1 MNSSSQSVISSRP
14 QADRGTQSIALRE
27 IVMLAI
33 DSFRLN
39 QIRFALTALGMVIGT
54 ASLILVVT
62 IGLSGR
68 RYVLTSIQNIGTNLI
83 WAEYAGLSDAS
94 IASLRDYLTVDD
106 MRAIEQQV
114 PGIQAASPVL
124 NLHQSFPSGA
134 GKERDVLILGV
145 SPEYADIRRLYLV
158 AGRFFDQQDSL
169 AHSKAALVT
178 EKFAL
183 TQFGSP
189 DEAIGKTLA
198 ISNVPIV
205 IIGVFRESF
214 DTFGQSEI
222 VDETVLI
229 PYTVARYFTGTD
241 AVNQIYFSMTDSGS
255 VPWAR
260 QAILKAIKARHRSES
275 VYDVGDLSDVLSMA
289 GKTATAFSI
298 VLLLF
303 SMVTLMVS
311 GVGIMNIMLATV
323 RSRIREIGIR
333 KALGATFREIQ
344 LQFLA
349 EAVLISLSGG
359 VVGTVVAMA
368 LPFSIAFFTGYRL
381 QVSWLSAV
389 IAILVS
395 CAVGIAFGTFPAVR
409 AARMDPVE
417 ALKYE

>member
-1 MNSSSQSVISSRP
+1 MKSVGQTTSDARP
-14 QADRGTQSIALRE
+14 QAVRGTQSIALWE

-183 TQFGSP
+183 TQFGSA

-198 ISNVPIV
+198 ISNVPFV

-255 VPWAR
+255 VPWATT
-260 QAILKAIKARHRSES
+260 AILKAIKARHRSES
-275 VYDVGDLSDVLSMA
+275 VYDVGNLSEVLSMA

-359 VVGTVVAMA
+359 IVGTVVAMA

-389 IAILVS
+389 IAVLVS

>member
-1 MNSSSQSVISSRP
+1 MSTSTSI
-14 QADRGTQSIALRE
+14 RGTQSIAFRE
-27 IVMLAI
+27 IVLLAI

-68 RYVLTSIQNIGTNLI
+68 RYVLTSIQNIGTNLV

-94 IASLRDYLTVDD
+94 TASTHDYLTVDD
-106 MRAIEQQV
+106 MHAVEQQV

-124 NLHQSFPSGA
+124 NLHQSFTSGA
-134 GKERDVLILGV
+134 GRDRDVLILGV
-145 SPEYADIRRLYLV
+145 NPEYADIRRLYLV
-158 AGRFFDQQDSL
+158 AGRFIDKQDSVT
-169 AHSKAALVT
+169 HSHAALVT

-189 DEAIGKTLA
+189 GEAVGRTLA
-198 ISNVPIV
+198 ISGVPFV
-205 IIGVFRESF
+205 VIGVFRERF

-222 VDETVLI
+222 VDETILI

-241 AVNQIYFSMTDSGS
+241 AVNQIYFSTTDSS
-255 VPWAR
+255 NVPWITTAV
-260 QAILKAIKARHRSES
+260 KDAIKARHRPES
-275 VYDVGDLSDVLSMA
+275 VYDVGNLSEVLSMA
-289 GKTATAFSI
+289 GKTATAFSV

-303 SMVTLMVS
+303 SLVTLMVS

-359 VVGTVVAMA
+359 VVGTVLAMA
-368 LPFSIAFFTGYRL
+368 LPLLVAFFTDYRL

-389 IAILVS
+389 LAIMVS
-395 CAVGIAFGTFPAVR
+395 CAVGVAFGTFPAVR

-417 ALKYE
+417 SLKYE

>member
-1 MNSSSQSVISSRP
+1 MSTSTAI
-14 QADRGTQSIALRE
+14 RGTQSIAFRE
-27 IVMLAI
+27 IVLLAI

-68 RYVLTSIQNIGTNLI
+68 RYVLTSIQNIGTNLV

-94 IASLRDYLTVDD
+94 TASTHDYLTVDD
-106 MRAIEQQV
+106 MHAVEQQV
-114 PGIQAASPVL
+114 PGMQAASPVL
-124 NLHQSFPSGA
+124 NLHQSFTSGA
-134 GKERDVLILGV
+134 GRDRDVLILGV
-145 SPEYADIRRLYLV
+145 NPEYADIRRLYLV
-158 AGRFFDQQDSL
+158 AGRFFDEQDSVT
-169 AHSKAALVT
+169 HSHAALVT

-189 DEAIGKTLA
+189 GEAVGRTLA
-198 ISNVPIV
+198 ISGVPFV
-205 IIGVFRESF
+205 VIGVFRERF
-214 DTFGQSEI
+214 ETFGQSEI

-255 VPWAR
+255 VPWASN
-260 QAILKAIKARHRSES
+260 AIKRVLKSRHRPES
-275 VYDVGDLSDVLSMA
+275 VYDVGDLAEVLSMA

-303 SMVTLMVS
+303 SLVTLLVS

-349 EAVLISLSGG
+349 EAVLISLTGG
-359 VVGTVVAMA
+359 VVGTIVAMA
-368 LPFSIAFFTGYRL
+368 LPLAVAFFTGYRL

-417 ALKYE
+417 SLKYE

>member
-1 MNSSSQSVISSRP
+1 MSTPTAI
-14 QADRGTQSIALRE
+14 RGTQSIAFRE
-27 IVMLAI
+27 IVLLAI

-68 RYVLTSIQNIGTNLI
+68 RYVLTSIQNIGTNLV

-94 IASLRDYLTVDD
+94 SASTHDYLTVDD
-106 MRAIEQQV
+106 MHAVEQQV
-114 PGIQAASPVL
+114 PGMQAASPVL
-124 NLHQSFPSGA
+124 NLHQSFTSGA
-134 GKERDVLILGV
+134 GKDRDVLILGV
-145 SPEYADIRRLYLV
+145 NPEYADIRRLYLV
-158 AGRFFDQQDSL
+158 AGRFFDEQDSVT
-169 AHSKAALVT
+169 HSHAALVT

-189 DEAIGKTLA
+189 GEAEGRTIA
-198 ISNVPIV
+198 ISGVPFIV
-205 IIGVFRESF
+205 IGVFRERF
-214 DTFGQSEI
+214 DTFGQSEL
-222 VDETVLI
+222 VDETILI

-241 AVNQIYFSMTDSGS
+241 GVNQIYFSMTDSGS
-255 VPWAR
+255 VPWASKE
-260 QAILKAIKARHRSES
+260 ILRVLKSRHRSES
-275 VYDVGDLSDVLSMA
+275 VYDVGDLSEVLSMA

-303 SMVTLMVS
+303 SLVTLLVS

-349 EAVLISLSGG
+349 EAVLISLTGG
-359 VVGTVVAMA
+359 VVGTILAMG
-368 LPFSIAFFTGYRL
+368 LPLAVAFFTDYRL

-389 IAILVS
+389 IAIVVS
-395 CAVGIAFGTFPAVR
+395 CAVGIAFGTVPAVR
-409 AARMDPVE
+409 AARMDPVQS
-417 ALKYE
+417 LKYE

>member
-1 MNSSSQSVISSRP
+1 MSTSTAI
-14 QADRGTQSIALRE
+14 RGTQSIAIRE
-27 IVMLAI
+27 IVLLAI

-68 RYVLTSIQNIGTNLI
+68 RYVLTSIQNIGTNLV

-94 IASLRDYLTVDD
+94 TASTHDYLTVDD
-106 MRAIEQQV
+106 MHAVEQQV

-124 NLHQSFPSGA
+124 NLHQSFTSGA
-134 GKERDVLILGV
+134 GRDRDVLILGV
-145 SPEYADIRRLYLV
+145 NPEYADIRRLYLV
-158 AGRFFDQQDSL
+158 AGRFLDQQDSVT
-169 AHSKAALVT
+169 HSHAAVVT

-189 DEAIGKTLA
+189 GEAVGRTLA
-198 ISNVPIV
+198 ISGVPFV
-205 IIGVFRESF
+205 IIGVFRERF
-214 DTFGQSEI
+214 ETFGQSEI

-241 AVNQIYFSMTDSGS
+241 GVNQIYFSMTDSGS
-255 VPWAR
+255 VPWAS
-260 QAILKAIKARHRSES
+260 QAILRALKSRRRPSR
-275 VYDVGDLSDVLSMA
+275 VDVGDLAEVLSMA

-303 SMVTLMVS
+303 SLVTLLVS

-349 EAVLISLSGG
+349 EAVLISLTGG
-359 VVGTVVAMA
+359 VVGTILAMA
-368 LPFSIAFFTGYRL
+368 LPLAVAFFTDYRL

-395 CAVGIAFGTFPAVR
+395 CAVGLPLGLFPR
-409 AARMDPVE
+409 CGRRGWIR
-417 ALKYE
+417 YNR

>member
-1 MNSSSQSVISSRP
+1 MSTSTST
-14 QADRGTQSIALRE
+14 RGTQSIAFRE
-27 IVMLAI
+27 IVLLAI

-68 RYVLTSIQNIGTNLI
+68 QYVLTSIQNIGTNLI

-94 IASLRDYLTVDD
+94 IVSVRDYLTADD
-106 MRAIEQQV
+106 MNSVEQQV
-114 PGIQAASPVL
+114 PGIQAASPVV
-124 NLHQSFPSGA
+124 NLHQFFTTGG

-145 SPEYADIRRLYLV
+145 SPEYADIRRLYLI

-183 TQFGSP
+183 TQFGSAQ
-189 DEAIGKTLA
+189 EAVGQTMA
-198 ISNVPIV
+198 ISSVPIV
-205 IIGVFRESF
+205 IIGVFRERT

-229 PYTVARYFTGTD
+229 PYTVARYFKGSD
-241 AVNQIYFSMTDSGS
+241 AVNQIYFSMNDSAS
-255 VPWAR
+255 VPWATA
-260 QAILKAIKARHRSES
+260 AILKAIKARHRSES
-275 VYDVGDLSDVLSMA
+275 VYDVGNLSEVLSMA

-298 VLLLF
+298 ILLLF
-303 SMVTLMVS
+303 SLVTLLVS

-359 VVGTVVAMA
+359 LVGAVLAML
-368 LPFSIAFFTGYRL
+368 LPLTIAFFTDYRL

-389 IAILVS
+389 VAVLVS
-395 CAVGIAFGTFPAVR
+395 CAVGVAFGTVPAVR

-417 ALKYE
+417 SLKYE

>member
-1 MNSSSQSVISSRP
+1 MSTSTAI
-14 QADRGTQSIALRE
+14 RGTQSIAFRE
-27 IVMLAI
+27 IVLLAI

-68 RYVLTSIQNIGTNLI
+68 RYVLTSIQNIGTNLV

-94 IASLRDYLTVDD
+94 SASTHDYLTVDD
-106 MRAIEQQV
+106 MHAVEQQV
-114 PGIQAASPVL
+114 PGMQAASPVL
-124 NLHQSFPSGA
+124 NLHQSFTSGA
-134 GKERDVLILGV
+134 GRDRDVLILGV
-145 SPEYADIRRLYLV
+145 NPEYAEIRRLYLV
-158 AGRFFDQQDSL
+158 AGRFIDEQDSVT
-169 AHSKAALVT
+169 HSHAALVT

-189 DEAIGKTLA
+189 GEAVGSTLA
-198 ISNVPIV
+198 ISGVPFV
-205 IIGVFRESF
+205 VIGVFRERF

-241 AVNQIYFSMTDSGS
+241 GVNQIYFSMTDSGS
-255 VPWAR
+255 VPWASE
-260 QAILKAIKARHRSES
+260 AIKRVLKSRHRPES
-275 VYDVGDLSDVLSMA
+275 VYDVGDLSEVLSMA

-303 SMVTLMVS
+303 SLVTLLVS

-349 EAVLISLSGG
+349 EAVLISLTGG
-359 VVGTVVAMA
+359 VVGTILAMGLPLAVAF
-368 LPFSIAFFTGYRL
+368 LTDYRL

-395 CAVGIAFGTFPAVR
+395 CAVGIAFGTYPAVR
-409 AARMDPVE
+409 AARMDPVQS
-417 ALKYE
+417 LKYE

>member
-1 MNSSSQSVISSRP
+1 MNQSRSEMRHV
-14 QADRGTQSIALRE
+14 RGTQSIAFRE
-27 IVMLAI
+27 ILLLAI

-68 RYVLTSIQNIGTNLI
+68 RYVLTAIQNIGTNLI
-83 WAEYAGLSDAS
+83 WAEYSGLSDAS
-94 IASLRDYLTVDD
+94 SASVHDYLTVDD
-106 MRAIEQQV
+106 MRAVEQRV
-114 PGIQAASPVL
+114 PGIQAATPVL
-124 NLHQSFPSGA
+124 NLHQSFTSGG

-145 SPEYADIRRLYLV
+145 NPEYADIRRLYLV
-158 AGRFFDQQDSL
+158 AGRFFDDQDSIT
-169 AHSKAALVT
+169 HSHAALVT
-178 EKFAL
+178 ERFAVI
-183 TQFGSP
+183 QFGSTG
-189 DEAIGKTLA
+189 EAVGKTLA
-198 ISNVPIV
+198 ISGVPFTV
-205 IIGVFRESF
+205 IGVFRERVS
-214 DTFGQSEI
+214 TFGQSEI

-255 VPWAR
+255 VPWAS
-260 QAILKAIKARHRSES
+260 QAILKALKSRHRAESE
-275 VYDVGDLSDVLSMA
+275 YDVGNLSEVLDMA

-303 SMVTLMVS
+303 SLVTLSVS

-349 EAVLISLSGG
+349 EAVLISLTGG
-359 VVGTVVAMA
+359 LAGAVLAMA
-368 LPFSIAFFTGYRL
+368 LPLAVAFFTSYRL

-389 IAILVS
+389 LAVLVS

-417 ALKYE
+417 SLKYE

>member
-1 MNSSSQSVISSRP
+1 MSTTVSIRS
-14 QADRGTQSIALRE
+14 TKSIAFRE
-27 IVMLAI
+27 IVLLAI

-68 RYVLTSIQNIGTNLI
+68 NYVLTSIENIGTNLV

-94 IASLRDYLTVDD
+94 NASVRDYLTVDD
-106 MRAIEQQV
+106 MRAVEQQV
-114 PGIQAASPVL
+114 AGIQAASPVV
-124 NLHQSFPSGA
+124 NLHQFFTTGG

-145 SPEYADIRRLYLV
+145 SPEYESIRRLKLL
-158 AGRFFDQQDSL
+158 AGRFFDQEDSF

-178 EKFAL
+178 QGFAL
-183 TQFGSP
+183 TQFGSTE
-189 DEAIGKTLA
+189 EAVGRTLA
-198 ISNVPIV
+198 ISSVPFVIV
-205 IIGVFRESF
+205 GVFKEGTE
-214 DTFGQSEI
+214 TFGQSEI

-229 PYTVARYFTGTD
+229 PYTVARYFTD
-241 AVNQIYFSMTDSGS
+241 SDSVNQIYFSMTDSAS
-255 VPWAR
+255 VPWATP
-260 QAILKAIKARHRSES
+260 AIRSVLKSRHRSES
-275 VYDVGDLSDVLSMA
+275 VYDVGNLSEVLSMA
-289 GKTATAFSI
+289 GKTATAFSV

-303 SMVTLMVS
+303 SLVTLLVS

-359 VVGTVVAMA
+359 VVGTVLAMA
-368 LPFSIAFFTGYRL
+368 IPFSIAFFTDYRL
-381 QVSWLSAV
+381 EVSWLSAV

-395 CAVGIAFGTFPAVR
+395 CAVGIAFGTVPAVR

-417 ALKYE
+417 SLKYE

>member
-1 MNSSSQSVISSRP
+1 MSTSTQVRSVQNTRH
-14 QADRGTQSIALRE
+14 IALRE
-27 IVMLAI
+27 IVLLAI

-39 QIRFALTALGMVIGT
+39 QVRFALTALGMVIGT

-94 IASLRDYLTVDD
+94 AASARDFLTVDD
-106 MRAIEQQV
+106 MQAVEQQV

-124 NLHQSFPSGA
+124 NLHQFFTSGA
-134 GKERDVLILGV
+134 GRERDVLILGV
-145 SPEYADIRRLYLV
+145 NPEYATIRRLSLL

-169 AHSKAALVT
+169 AHSHAAVVT

-183 TQFGSP
+183 AQFGNPS
-189 DEAIGKTLA
+189 EAIGHTLA
-198 ISNVPIV
+198 ISGVPFT
-205 IIGVFRESF
+205 IIGVFQESF

-229 PYTVARYFTGTD
+229 PYTVARYFTGTE

-255 VPWAR
+255 VPWAT
-260 QAILKAIKARHRSES
+260 QAIQKAIKSRHRSES
-275 VYDVGDLSDVLSMA
+275 VYDVGNLAAVLTMA
-289 GKTATAFSI
+289 GQTATAFSV

-303 SMVTLMVS
+303 SLVTLLVS

-359 VVGTVVAMA
+359 VVGTVLAMA
-368 LPFSIAFFTGYRL
+368 LPLLVAFFTGYRL

-389 IAILVS
+389 VAILVS
-395 CAVGIAFGTFPAVR
+395 CGVGVAFGTFPAVR
-409 AARMDPVE
+409 AAKMDPVDS
-417 ALKYE
+417 LKYE

>member
-1 MNSSSQSVISSRP
+1 MSTSTSIRS
-14 QADRGTQSIALRE
+14 TKSIAFRE
-27 IVMLAI
+27 IVLLAI

-68 RYVLTSIQNIGTNLI
+68 RYVLTSIQNIGTNLV

-94 IASLRDYLTVDD
+94 IESVRDYLTVDD
-106 MRAIEQQV
+106 MRAVEQQV

-124 NLHQSFPSGA
+124 NLHQFFTSGG

-145 SPEYADIRRLYLV
+145 DPEYANIRRLYLT

-169 AHSKAALVT
+169 THSHAALVT

-183 TQFGSP
+183 AQFGNP
-189 DEAIGKTLA
+189 GEAVGHTLA
-198 ISNVPIV
+198 ISGVPFT
-205 IIGVFRESF
+205 IIGVFRERF
-214 DTFGQSEI
+214 ETFGQSEI

-241 AVNQIYFSMTDSGS
+241 AVNQIYFSMNDSSS
-255 VPWAR
+255 VPWAT
-260 QAILKAIKARHRSES
+260 QAILKVIKSRHRSES
-275 VYDVGDLSDVLSMA
+275 VYDVGNLAEVLSMA

-298 VLLLF
+298 VLLMF
-303 SMVTLMVS
+303 SLVTLMVS

-359 VVGTVVAMA
+359 VVGTVLAMA
-368 LPFSIAFFTGYRL
+368 LPLLVTFFTDYRL
-381 QVSWLSAV
+381 QVSWPSAV
-389 IAILVS
+389 VAIVVS
-395 CAVGIAFGTFPAVR
+395 CAVGVAFGTFPATR

-417 ALKYE
+417 SLKYE

>member
-1 MNSSSQSVISSRP
+1 MNPLPRIRS
-14 QADRGTQSIALRE
+14 TKSIAFRE
-27 IVMLAI
+27 IVLLAI

-68 RYVLTSIQNIGTNLI
+68 KYVLTSIQNIGTNLV

-94 IASLRDYLTVDD
+94 AASVRDYLTVDD
-106 MRAIEQQV
+106 MRAVEQQV

-124 NLHQSFPSGA
+124 NLHQFFTSGG

-145 SPEYADIRRLYLV
+145 DPEYADIRRLYLV

-169 AHSKAALVT
+169 THSHAALAT
-178 EKFAL
+178 EKFAAI
-183 TQFGSP
+183 QFGSP
-189 DEAIGKTLA
+189 GEAIGKTLA
-198 ISNVPIV
+198 ISGVPFT
-205 IIGVFRESF
+205 IIGVFRERVE
-214 DTFGQSEI
+214 TFGQSEI

-229 PYTVARYFTGTD
+229 PYTVGRYFTGTD
-241 AVNQIYFSMTDSGS
+241 AVNQIYFSMTDSNS
-255 VPWAR
+255 VPAST
-260 QAILKAIKARHRSES
+260 QTILKVIKSRHRSES
-275 VYDVGDLSDVLSMA
+275 VYDVGNLAEVLSMA
-289 GKTATAFSI
+289 AKTATAFSI
-298 VLLLF
+298 VLLMF

-344 LQFLA
+344 MQFLA

-359 VVGTVVAMA
+359 VVGTVLAML
-368 LPFSIAFFTGYRL
+368 LPLGIAFFTDYRL

-395 CAVGIAFGTFPAVR
+395 CAVGVAFGTVPAVR
-409 AARMDPVE
+409 AARMNPVE
-417 ALKYE
+417 SLKYE

>member
-1 MNSSSQSVISSRP
+1 MSASLSI
-14 QADRGTQSIALRE
+14 RGTQSIAMRE
-27 IVMLAI
+27 IVLLAI

-94 IASLRDYLTVDD
+94 IASVRDYLTVDD
-106 MRAIEQQV
+106 MRAVEQQV
-114 PGIQAASPVL
+114 EGIQEASPVL
-124 NLHQSFPSGA
+124 NLHQFFTSG
-134 GKERDVLILGV
+134 GGRERDVLILGV
-145 SPEYADIRRLYLV
+145 NPEYANIRRLYLL
-158 AGRFFDQQDSL
+158 AGRFFDEQDSMT
-169 AHSKAALVT
+169 HSHAAVVT

-183 TQFGSP
+183 TQFGS
-189 DEAIGKTLA
+189 DQEAVGKTLA
-198 ISNVPIV
+198 ISGVPFV
-205 IIGVFRESF
+205 IIGVFRERTE
-214 DTFGQSEI
+214 TFGQSEI
-222 VDETVLI
+222 TDETVLI

-260 QAILKAIKARHRSES
+260 QQILKVIKSLHRPES
-275 VYDVGDLSDVLSMA
+275 VYDVGDLSQVLSMA

-303 SMVTLMVS
+303 SMVTLLVS

-359 VVGTVVAMA
+359 LAGTVLAML
-368 LPFSIAFFTGYRL
+368 LPFTVDFFTGYRL

-389 IAILVS
+389 VAILVS
-395 CAVGIAFGTFPAVR
+395 CAVGVAFGTFPAVR

-417 ALKYE
+417 SLKYE

>member
-359 VVGTVVAMA
+359 IVGTVVAMA

-389 IAILVS
+389 IAVLVS

>member
-1 MNSSSQSVISSRP
+1 MSTSVTERS
-14 QADRGTQSIALRE
+14 TKSIAFRA
-27 IVMLAI
+27 IVLLAI

-39 QIRFALTALGMVIGT
+39 QVRFALTALGMVIGT

-68 RYVLTSIQNIGTNLI
+68 RYVLTSIQNIGTNLV

-94 IASLRDYLTVDD
+94 IASVRDYLTVDD
-106 MRAIEQQV
+106 MRAVEQQV
-114 PGIQAASPVL
+114 PGIKAASPVL
-124 NLHQSFPSGA
+124 NLHQFFTSGG

-145 SPEYADIRRLYLV
+145 NPEYADIRRLVLV
-158 AGRFFDQQDSL
+158 AGRFFDEQDSL
-169 AHSKAALVT
+169 THSHAAVVT

-183 TQFGSP
+183 TQFGNP
-189 DEAIGKTLA
+189 GEAVGHTLA
-198 ISNVPIV
+198 ISGVPFV
-205 IIGVFRESF
+205 IIGVFRERVA
-214 DTFGQSEI
+214 TFGQSEI

-255 VPWAR
+255 VPWATP
-260 QAILKAIKARHRSES
+260 AILKAIKARHRPES
-275 VYDVGDLSDVLSMA
+275 VYDVGNLSEVLSMA
-289 GKTATAFSI
+289 AKTATAFSI

-303 SMVTLMVS
+303 SLVTLMVS

-359 VVGTVVAMA
+359 VVGTILAMA
-368 LPFSIAFFTGYRL
+368 LPLLVAFFTDYRL

-409 AARMDPVE
+409 AARMNPVE
-417 ALKYE
+417 SLKYE

>member
-1 MNSSSQSVISSRP
+1 MSVSTSVRS
-14 QADRGTQSIALRE
+14 TQSIAFRE
-27 IVMLAI
+27 IVLLAI

-68 RYVLTSIQNIGTNLI
+68 RYVLTAIQNIGTNLV
-83 WAEYAGLSDAS
+83 WAEYAGLSDATS
-94 IASLRDYLTVDD
+94 ASARDYLTVDD
-106 MRAIEQQV
+106 MRAVEQQV

-124 NLHQSFPSGA
+124 NLHQYFTSG
-134 GKERDVLILGV
+134 GGRERDVLILGV
-145 SPEYADIRRLYLV
+145 NPEYPDIRRLYLT
-158 AGRFFDQQDSL
+158 AGRFFDEQDSTT
-169 AHSKAALVT
+169 HSHAALVT
-178 EKFAL
+178 ERFAL

-189 DEAIGKTLA
+189 QEAVGKTVA
-198 ISNVPIV
+198 ISSVPFV
-205 IIGVFRESF
+205 IIGVFRERVA
-214 DTFGQSEI
+214 TFGQSEI

-255 VPWAR
+255 VPWAT
-260 QAILKAIKARHRSES
+260 QAIKAAIKSRHRSES
-275 VYDVGDLSDVLSMA
+275 VYDVDDLSAVLSMA
-289 GKTATAFSI
+289 GKTATAFSVI
-298 VLLLF
+298 LLMF
-303 SMVTLMVS
+303 SILTLLVS

-359 VVGTVVAMA
+359 VVGTILAMSLQFSVA
-368 LPFSIAFFTGYRL
+368 LFTNYSL
-381 QVSWLSAV
+381 QISWLSAV

-395 CAVGIAFGTFPAVR
+395 CGVGIAFGTVPATR

-417 ALKYE
+417 SLKYE

>member
-1 MNSSSQSVISSRP
+1 MSGSAP
-14 QADRGTQSIALRE
+14 TRGTQSIAFRE
-27 IVMLAI
+27 IVLLAI
-33 DSFRLN
+33 ESFRLN
-39 QIRFALTALGMVIGT
+39 QVRFALTALGMVIGT

-62 IGLSGR
+62 IGLSGK

-94 IASLRDYLTVDD
+94 VASVRDYLTTDD
-106 MRAIEQQV
+106 MDAVEQLV
-114 PGIQAASPVL
+114 PGIQEASPVL
-124 NLHQSFPSGA
+124 NLHQSFTSGG

-145 SPEYADIRRLYLV
+145 NPEYPDIRRLYLI
-158 AGRFFDQQDSL
+158 AGRFFDQQDSIT
-169 AHSKAALVT
+169 HSHAAVVT
-178 EKFAL
+178 ERFAL

-189 DEAIGKTLA
+189 QEAVGKTVA
-198 ISNVPIV
+198 ISSVPFV
-205 IIGVFRESF
+205 IIGVFRERAA
-214 DTFGQSEI
+214 TFGQSEI

-229 PYTVARYFTGTD
+229 PYTVARFFTGSD

-255 VPWAR
+255 VPWAT
-260 QAILKAIKARHRSES
+260 QAIKAAIKGRHRSES
-275 VYDVGDLSDVLSMA
+275 VYNVGNLSAVLSMA

-349 EAVLISLSGG
+349 EAVLISLTGG
-359 VVGTVVAMA
+359 VAGTVLAMA
-368 LPFSIAFFTGYRL
+368 LPLLVAFFTDYRL
-381 QVSWLSAV
+381 QVSWPSAV
-389 IAILVS
+389 VAIVVS
-395 CAVGIAFGTFPAVR
+395 CAVGVAFGTFPAVR

-417 ALKYE
+417 SLKYE

>member
-1 MNSSSQSVISSRP
+1 MSTSTAI
-14 QADRGTQSIALRE
+14 RGTQSIAFRE
-27 IVMLAI
+27 IVLLAI

-94 IASLRDYLTVDD
+94 SASTHDYLTVDD
-106 MRAIEQQV
+106 MRAVEQQV
-114 PGIQAASPVL
+114 PGVQAASPVL
-124 NLHQSFPSGA
+124 NLHQSFTSGA
-134 GKERDVLILGV
+134 GKDRDVLILGV
-145 SPEYADIRRLYLV
+145 NPEYADIRRLYLV
-158 AGRFFDQQDSL
+158 AGRFFDEEDSL
-169 AHSKAALVT
+169 AHSHAALVT

-189 DEAIGKTLA
+189 GEAEGRTIA
-198 ISNVPIV
+198 ISGVPFIV
-205 IIGVFRESF
+205 IGVFRERF

-241 AVNQIYFSMTDSGS
+241 GVNQIYFSMTDSGS

-260 QAILKAIKARHRSES
+260 DAILKAIKARHRSES
-275 VYDVGDLSDVLSMA
+275 VYDVGDLSEVLSMA

-303 SMVTLMVS
+303 SLVTLSVS

-349 EAVLISLSGG
+349 EAVLISLTGG
-359 VVGTVVAMA
+359 VVGTILAMG
-368 LPFSIAFFTGYRL
+368 LPLAVAFFTGYRL

-395 CAVGIAFGTFPAVR
+395 CAVGIAFGTLPAVR
-409 AARMDPVE
+409 AAQMDPVQS
-417 ALKYE
+417 LKYE

>member
-1 MNSSSQSVISSRP
+1 MNSYSQSVISSRP

>member
-1 MNSSSQSVISSRP
+1 MSTSVS
-14 QADRGTQSIALRE
+14 DRKTQGVALRE
-27 IVMLAI
+27 IMLLAI

-39 QIRFALTALGMVIGT
+39 QVRFALTALGMVIGT

-94 IASLRDYLTVDD
+94 IASVRDYLTVDD
-106 MRAIEQQV
+106 MAAVQQQV

-124 NLHQSFPSGA
+124 NLHQFFSGGG
-134 GKERDVLILGV
+134 GKARDVLILGV
-145 SPEYADIRRLYLV
+145 NPEYADIRRLVLV
-158 AGRFFDQQDSL
+158 AGRFFDQQDSIT
-169 AHSKAALVT
+169 HSHAAVVT
-178 EKFAL
+178 ERFAQI
-183 TQFGSP
+183 QFGSP
-189 DEAIGKTLA
+189 EEAVGRTLA
-198 ISNVPIV
+198 ISGVPFV
-205 IIGVFRESF
+205 ITGVFRERVS
-214 DTFGQSEI
+214 TFGQSEI

-241 AVNQIYFSMTDSGS
+241 AVNQIYFSTTDSS
-255 VPWAR
+255 NVPWITTAV
-260 QAILKAIKARHRSES
+260 KNAIKGRHRPES
-275 VYDVGDLSDVLSMA
+275 VYDVGNLSEVLSMA
-289 GKTATAFSI
+289 GKTATAFSV

-303 SMVTLMVS
+303 SLVTLMVS

-359 VVGTVVAMA
+359 VVGAVLAMA
-368 LPFSIAFFTGYRL
+368 LPLLVAFFSGYRL
-381 QVSWLSAV
+381 QVSWASAV
-389 IAILVS
+389 VAILVS
-395 CAVGIAFGTFPAVR
+395 CAVGVAFGTVPAVR
-409 AARMDPVE
+409 AARMNPVE
-417 ALKYE
+417 SLKYE

>member
-1 MNSSSQSVISSRP
+1 MSTSTAI
-14 QADRGTQSIALRE
+14 RGTQSIAIRE
-27 IVMLAI
+27 IVLLAI

-39 QIRFALTALGMVIGT
+39 QIRFALTSLGMVIGT

-68 RYVLTSIQNIGTNLI
+68 RYVLTSIQNIGTNLV

-94 IASLRDYLTVDD
+94 SASTHDYLTVDD
-106 MRAIEQQV
+106 MHAVEQQV

-124 NLHQSFPSGA
+124 NLHQSFTSGA
-134 GKERDVLILGV
+134 GRDRDVLILGV
-145 SPEYADIRRLYLV
+145 NPEYAQIRRLYLV
-158 AGRFFDQQDSL
+158 AGRFIDEQDSL
-169 AHSKAALVT
+169 THSHAALVT

-189 DEAIGKTLA
+189 GEAVGSTLA
-198 ISNVPIV
+198 ISGVPFV
-205 IIGVFRESF
+205 VIGVFRERF

-241 AVNQIYFSMTDSGS
+241 GVNQIYFSMTDSGS
-255 VPWAR
+255 VPWASE
-260 QAILKAIKARHRSES
+260 AIKRVLKSRHRAES
-275 VYDVGDLSDVLSMA
+275 VYDVGDLAEVLSMA

-303 SMVTLMVS
+303 SLVTLLVS

-349 EAVLISLSGG
+349 EAVLISLTGG
-359 VVGTVVAMA
+359 VVGTILAMG
-368 LPFSIAFFTGYRL
+368 LPLAVAFFTDYRL

-409 AARMDPVE
+409 AARMDPVQS
-417 ALKYE
+417 LKYE

>member
-1 MNSSSQSVISSRP
+1 MSDLPRIRS
-14 QADRGTQSIALRE
+14 TKSIAFRE

-94 IASLRDYLTVDD
+94 IASVRDYLTVDD
-106 MRAIEQQV
+106 MRAVEQQV

-124 NLHQSFPSGA
+124 NLHQFFTTGG

-145 SPEYADIRRLYLV
+145 NPEYADIRRLYLV

-169 AHSKAALVT
+169 AHSHAALVT

-183 TQFGSP
+183 VQFGSP
-189 DEAIGKTLA
+189 GEAIGKTLA
-198 ISNVPIV
+198 ISGVPFT
-205 IIGVFRESF
+205 IIGVFRERVE
-214 DTFGQSEI
+214 TFGQSEI

-255 VPWAR
+255 VLWAS
-260 QAILKAIKARHRSES
+260 QAILKALKSRHRSES
-275 VYDVGDLSDVLSMA
+275 VYNVGNLSEVLSMA

-298 VLLLF
+298 VLLMF
-303 SMVTLMVS
+303 SLVTLLVS

-359 VVGTVVAMA
+359 VVGTVLAML
-368 LPFSIAFFTGYRL
+368 LPLSIAFFTDYRL

-395 CAVGIAFGTFPAVR
+395 CAVGIAFGTVPAVR
-409 AARMDPVE
+409 AARMDAVE
-417 ALKYE
+417 SLKYE

>member
-1 MNSSSQSVISSRP
+1 MSVSTSARS
-14 QADRGTQSIALRE
+14 TQSIAFRE
-27 IVMLAI
+27 IVLLAI

-39 QIRFALTALGMVIGT
+39 QIRFALTALGMVFGT

-94 IASLRDYLTVDD
+94 GESVRDFLTVDD
-106 MRAIEQQV
+106 MRAVEQQV

-124 NLHQSFPSGA
+124 NLHQYFTSG
-134 GKERDVLILGV
+134 GGRERDVLILGV
-145 SPEYADIRRLYLV
+145 NPEYPDIRRLYLI
-158 AGRFFDQQDSL
+158 AGRFFDAQDSVT
-169 AHSKAALVT
+169 HSHAAVVT
-178 EKFAL
+178 DRFAW

-189 DEAIGKTLA
+189 QEAVGKTVA
-198 ISNVPIV
+198 ISNVPFV
-205 IIGVFRESF
+205 IIGVFRERVS
-214 DTFGQSEI
+214 TFGQSEI
-222 VDETVLI
+222 ADETVLI

-255 VPWAR
+255 VPWAS
-260 QAILKAIKARHRSES
+260 QAILKAIKSRHRSES
-275 VYDVGDLSDVLSMA
+275 VYDVGDLSAVLSMA

-303 SMVTLMVS
+303 SLVTLSVS

-359 VVGTVVAMA
+359 VVGTILAMA
-368 LPFSIAFFTGYRL
+368 VPLAIELFTNYRV
-381 QVSWLSAV
+381 QVSWTSAV

-395 CAVGIAFGTFPAVR
+395 CGVGIAFGTVPAVR

-417 ALKYE
+417 SLKYE

>member
-1 MNSSSQSVISSRP
+1 MNALPRIRS
-14 QADRGTQSIALRE
+14 TKSIALRE
-27 IVMLAI
+27 IVLLAI

-68 RYVLTSIQNIGTNLI
+68 KYVLTSIQNIGTNLV

-94 IASLRDYLTVDD
+94 VESVRDYLTVDD
-106 MRAIEQQV
+106 MRVVEQQV

-124 NLHQSFPSGA
+124 NLHQFFTTGG

-145 SPEYADIRRLYLV
+145 DPAYADIRRLYLI

-169 AHSKAALVT
+169 THSHAALVT
-178 EKFAL
+178 EKFAAI
-183 TQFGSP
+183 QFGSP
-189 DEAIGKTLA
+189 GEAIGKTLA
-198 ISNVPIV
+198 ISGVPFTIV
-205 IIGVFRESF
+205 GVFRERVE
-214 DTFGQSEI
+214 TFGQSEI

-229 PYTVARYFTGTD
+229 PYTVGRYFTGTD
-241 AVNQIYFSMTDSGS
+241 AVNQIYFSMTDSS
-255 VPWAR
+255 NVPAAT
-260 QAILKAIKARHRSES
+260 QTILKVIKSRHRAES
-275 VYDVGDLSDVLSMA
+275 VYDVGNLAEVLSMA

-298 VLLLF
+298 ILLMF
-303 SMVTLMVS
+303 SLVTLMVS

-344 LQFLA
+344 MQFLA

-359 VVGTVVAMA
+359 VVGTVAAML
-368 LPFSIAFFTGYRL
+368 LPLAVAFFTGYRL

-395 CAVGIAFGTFPAVR
+395 CAVGIAFGTVPAVR
-409 AARMDPVE
+409 AARMNPVE
-417 ALKYE
+417 SLKYE

>member
-255 VPWAR
+255 VPWATA
-260 QAILKAIKARHRSES
+260 AILKAIKARHRSES

>member
-1 MNSSSQSVISSRP
+1 MSTVPAVR
-14 QADRGTQSIALRE
+14 TTKSIAFRE

-68 RYVLTSIQNIGTNLI
+68 EYVLTSIQNIGTNLV

-94 IASLRDYLTVDD
+94 VASVRDYLTVDD
-106 MRAIEQQV
+106 MRAVEQQV

-124 NLHQSFPSGA
+124 NLHQFFTSGG

-145 SPEYADIRRLYLV
+145 DPAYADIRRLYLV
-158 AGRFFDQQDSL
+158 AGRFFDDQDSL
-169 AHSKAALVT
+169 THSHAALVT
-178 EKFAL
+178 QKFAAV
-183 TQFGSP
+183 QFGNP
-189 DEAIGKTLA
+189 GEAIGKTLA
-198 ISNVPIV
+198 ISGVPFT
-205 IIGVFRESF
+205 IIGVFRERVE
-214 DTFGQSEI
+214 TFGQSEI

-229 PYTVARYFTGTD
+229 PYTVGRYFTGTD
-241 AVNQIYFSMTDSGS
+241 AVNQIYFSMTDSNN
-255 VPWAR
+255 VPAAT
-260 QAILKAIKARHRSES
+260 QAILKVIKSRHRAES
-275 VYDVGDLSDVLSMA
+275 VYDVGNLAEVLSMA
-289 GKTATAFSI
+289 AKTATAFSI
-298 VLLLF
+298 VLLMF
-303 SMVTLMVS
+303 SLVTLMVS

-344 LQFLA
+344 MQFLA

-359 VVGTVVAMA
+359 VVGTVLAML
-368 LPFSIAFFTGYRL
+368 LPLAVAFFTDYRL

-395 CAVGIAFGTFPAVR
+395 CAVGIAFGTVPAVR
-409 AARMDPVE
+409 AARMNPVE
-417 ALKYE
+417 SLKYE

>member
-1 MNSSSQSVISSRP
+1 MSTPTSI
-14 QADRGTQSIALRE
+14 RGTQSIAIRE
-27 IVMLAI
+27 IVLLAI

-68 RYVLTSIQNIGTNLI
+68 RYVLTAIQNIGTNLI

-94 IASLRDYLTVDD
+94 IVSVRDYLTADD
-106 MRAIEQQV
+106 MNAVEQQV
-114 PGIQAASPVL
+114 PGIRAASPVV
-124 NLHQSFPSGA
+124 NLHQFFTTGG

-145 SPEYADIRRLYLV
+145 SPEYADIRRLYLI

-183 TQFGSP
+183 TQFGSAE
-189 DEAIGKTLA
+189 EAVGRTLA
-198 ISNVPIV
+198 ISSVPFV
-205 IIGVFRESF
+205 IIGVFRERT

-229 PYTVARYFTGTD
+229 PFTVARYFKGND
-241 AVNQIYFSMTDSGS
+241 AVNQIYFSMNDSAS
-255 VPWAR
+255 VPWATT
-260 QAILKAIKARHRSES
+260 AILKAIKARHRSES
-275 VYDVGDLSDVLSMA
+275 VYDVGNLSEVLSMA

-298 VLLLF
+298 ILLLF
-303 SMVTLMVS
+303 SLVTLLVS

-359 VVGTVVAMA
+359 LVGAVLAML
-368 LPFSIAFFTGYRL
+368 LPLAVAFFTDYRL

-389 IAILVS
+389 IAVLVS
-395 CAVGIAFGTFPAVR
+395 CAVGVAFGTVPAVR

-417 ALKYE
+417 SLKYE

>member
-1 MNSSSQSVISSRP
+1 MSVSTSVRS
-14 QADRGTQSIALRE
+14 TKSIAFRE
-27 IVMLAI
+27 IVLLAV

-39 QIRFALTALGMVIGT
+39 QIRFALTALGMVFGT

-68 RYVLTSIQNIGTNLI
+68 KYVLTSIQNIGTNLI

-94 IASLRDYLTVDD
+94 GESVRDFLTVDD
-106 MRAIEQQV
+106 MRAVEQQV
-114 PGIQAASPVL
+114 PGIQSASPVL
-124 NLHQSFPSGA
+124 NLHQYFTSG
-134 GKERDVLILGV
+134 GGRERDVLILGV
-145 SPEYADIRRLYLV
+145 NPEYPDIRRLYLL
-158 AGRFFDQQDSL
+158 AGRFFDAQDSMT
-169 AHSKAALVT
+169 HSHAAVVT
-178 EKFAL
+178 ERFAL
-183 TQFGSP
+183 TQFGSAE
-189 DEAIGKTLA
+189 EAVGKTVA
-198 ISNVPIV
+198 ISNVPFV
-205 IIGVFRESF
+205 IIGVFRERVS
-214 DTFGQSEI
+214 TFGQSEI
-222 VDETVLI
+222 ADETVLI

-241 AVNQIYFSMTDSGS
+241 AINQIYFSMTDSGS
-255 VPWAR
+255 VPWAT
-260 QAILKAIKARHRSES
+260 QAILKALKSRHRSES
-275 VYDVGDLSDVLSMA
+275 VYDVGDLSAVLSMA

-303 SMVTLMVS
+303 SLVTLMVS

-359 VVGTVVAMA
+359 VGGTILAMA
-368 LPFSIAFFTGYRL
+368 LPLGIELFTNYRV
-381 QVSWLSAV
+381 QVSWTSAV

-395 CAVGIAFGTFPAVR
+395 CGVGIAFGTVPAVR

-417 ALKYE
+417 SLKYE

>member
-1 MNSSSQSVISSRP
+1 MSTSAAV
-14 QADRGTQSIALRE
+14 RGTQSIAIRE
-27 IVMLAI
+27 IVLLAI

-68 RYVLTSIQNIGTNLI
+68 RYVLTSIQNIGTNLV

-94 IASLRDYLTVDD
+94 TASTRDFLTVDD
-106 MRAIEQQV
+106 MHAVEQQV
-114 PGIQAASPVL
+114 PGMQAASPVL
-124 NLHQSFPSGA
+124 NLHQSFTSGA
-134 GKERDVLILGV
+134 GRDRDVLILGV
-145 SPEYADIRRLYLV
+145 NPEYADIRRLYLV
-158 AGRFFDQQDSL
+158 AGRFFDEQDSL
-169 AHSKAALVT
+169 THSHAALVT

-189 DEAIGKTLA
+189 GEAVGRTLA
-198 ISNVPIV
+198 ISGVPFV
-205 IIGVFRESF
+205 VIGVFRERF

-255 VPWAR
+255 VPWASE
-260 QAILKAIKARHRSES
+260 AIKRVLKSRHRPES
-275 VYDVGDLSDVLSMA
+275 VYDVGDLAEVLSMA

-303 SMVTLMVS
+303 SLVTLMVS

-349 EAVLISLSGG
+349 EAVLISLTGG
-359 VVGTVVAMA
+359 VVGTILAMG
-368 LPFSIAFFTGYRL
+368 LPLAVAFFTDYRL

-395 CAVGIAFGTFPAVR
+395 CAVGIAFGTVPAVR
-409 AARMDPVE
+409 AARMDPVQS
-417 ALKYE
+417 LKYE

>member
-106 MRAIEQQV
+106 MRALEQQV

-183 TQFGSP
+183 TQFGSA

-255 VPWAR
+255 VPWAT
-260 QAILKAIKARHRSES
+260 AAVLKAIKARHRSES
-275 VYDVGDLSDVLSMA
+275 VYDVGNLSDVLSMA